1 MRTIDGIFEELK
13 EIVDGQKWEA
23 VEPFLTNCLEE
34 AREEENYGIYIGTG
48 NELLRFYRETE
59 QFKKAFDLSEDL
71 LLLMEELHLEETEH
85 FATVMLNAAAACQ
98 AAGKAEEARRYYVRA
113 LKILEGKPE
122 TEEVRAD
129 AFTQMA
135 LLYLNQE
142 NYEEGEAML
151 KKALPLYEQLADEP
165 DADQER
171 KMNRLVHY
179 STVLSGLGEAS
190 FRRSDLENALS
201 YYEQAATLSQKC
213 FGEAEGTRLLR
224 ENCASIAG
232 RLKDAEKAAYYTGL
246 NRKEAPLS

>member
-1 MRTIDGIFEELK
+1 MRTIDGIFGELK
-13 EIVDGQKWEA
+13 EIVDGQKWEEVA
-23 VEPFLTNCLEE
+23 PFLIKCLEE

-71 LLLMEELHLEETEH
+71 LLLMEELQLEETEH
-85 FATVMLNAAAACQ
+85 FATVMLNVAAACQ

-129 AFTQMA
+129 VFTQMA
-135 LLYLNQE
+135 LLFLNQE
-142 NYEEGEAML
+142 KYEAGEAML

-190 FRRSDLENALS
+190 FRRGDLENALS
-201 YYEQAATLSQKC
+201 YYEQAASLSQKC
-213 FGEAEGTRLLR
+213 FGETEGTRLLR

-232 RLKDAEKAAYYTGL
+232 RLKDAEKVAYYTGL
-246 NRKEAPLS
+246 NRKEEPLP